1 MDLTK
6 SAGPPRAFLLRCA
19 VIARRALVR
28 RSPPSGEG
36 GCDEAIHRASFRDG
50 ASAPDPEPRD
60 SGFDALHRPGMTAVA
75 NAYRASYLM
84 CYKDRMFPD
93 RQTIA
98 SRVVLDDRSRLP
110 WRFFGRLTT
119 AALAA

>member
-1 MDLTK
+1 VVAVSFIRLKRLTAK
-6 SAGPPRAFLLRCA
+6 TVAW
-19 VIARRALVR
+19 
-28 RSPPSGEG
+28 
-36 GCDEAIHRASFRDG
+36 
-50 ASAPDPEPRD
+50 
-60 SGFDALHRPGMTAVA
+60 FDASHRPGMTVDTNHVA
-75 NAYRASYLM
+75 HRWPL
-84 CYKDRMFPD
+84 CYKVRMSPD

>member
-1 MDLTK
+1 LQTHI
-6 SAGPPRAFLLRCA
+6 ALRNHA
-19 VIARRALVR
+19 
-28 RSPPSGEG
+28 
-36 GCDEAIHRASFRDG
+36 
-50 ASAPDPEPRD
+50 
-60 SGFDALHRPGMTAVA
+60 
-75 NAYRASYLM
+75 
-84 CYKDRMFPD
+84 CYKAKMLRN